1 MSKKMNKRKY
11 YRPGTLEVPGT
22 KISIKTVPYLNGV
35 IFNVND
41 PITSFRTYMS
51 IVNTLIRNYQL
62 MINIPGL
69 EDMLPPEDKLNPTD
83 INKVKML
90 IDLLVES
97 PTEILIREQVVSE
110 EILADLEVA
119 NGRHDQ

>member
-51 IVNTLIRNYQL
+51 IVNTLIRNYQF
-62 MINIPGL
+62 MVNIPGL

-83 INKVKML
+83 VNKVKML

>member
-11 YRPGTLEVPGT
+11 YRPGTLQVPGT

-51 IVNTLIRNYQL
+51 IVNTLIRNYQF
-62 MINIPGL
+62 MVNIPGL

-83 INKVKML
+83 VNKVKML

>member
-1 MSKKMNKRKY
+1 M
-11 YRPGTLEVPGT
+11 V
-22 KISIKTVPYLNGV
+22 
-35 IFNVND
+35 
-41 PITSFRTYMS
+41 
-51 IVNTLIRNYQL
+51 
-62 MINIPGL
+62 NIPGL

-83 INKVKML
+83 VNKVKML